1 MNAKEVT
8 GDLIYRMTIAVRSRL
23 RCSLMLVTTDSYSNI
38 IIQLMDLF
46 HAALAAPA
54 ADVGAEESPNLNF

>member
-1 MNAKEVT
+1 MIGGHLAPRKRGVC
-8 GDLIYRMTIAVRSRL
+8 GD
-23 RCSLMLVTTDSYSNI
+23 TDFYSNI